1 MLMTWFA
8 QKRFFFTSILNT
20 QTSVYRKKHQLG
32 LFTNF
37 LSLTPFIYKIGLIKR
52 VVYCVF
58 ELSSSWKFFHQD
70 IFKIKHLL
78 VKYEYQPW
86 MADSWKK
93 AFAGWK
99 IWKKNKHQSSSKQP
113 TSYFQLPYLR
123 VPLSPAVPRKHLLK
137 FASFILKRCRSACF

>member
-1 MLMTWFA
+1 MTWFFE
-8 QKRFFFTSILNT
+8 KRFFFTSILNI
-20 QTSVYRKKHQLG
+20 QTSAYRKKHQLG

-37 LSLTPFIYKIGLIKR
+37 LSLTSFIYKIGLIKT
-52 VVYCVF
+52 VVYCAF

-93 AFAGWK
+93 AFAGWN
-99 IWKKNKHQSSSKQP
+99 IWKKTDISLIVSSP
-113 TSYFQLPYLR
+113 RATSSYLIYEYPYLQQYQENT
-123 VPLSPAVPRKHLLK
+123 
-137 FASFILKRCRSACF
+137 C